1 PAPPRGSPSRSM
13 RPRPRVGRRP
23 RPAPIPPTSATF
35 FRAPRPRWGPLRRR
49 AASPARSTAL
59 PGIHA
64 PPRGDVLRPRR
75 RRLAAS
81 SPAPRRAHGPPRERR
96 QGTPAGAGGRPGH
109 AAGVAAVQAAEGSQD
124 RDQGTGLAL
133 GRVGYASG
141 AAGCRRGHYETH
153 RRAAVN
159 RRERLGKAFSRSLV
173 PVLHCASVRLAVAAP
188 VHYAL
193 FSLSSLGARTPGH
206 QFHLP
211 AMCMIAG
218 TSTMRMSVASSS
230 TAAARPKPTSCTAR
244 TRANANVP
252 NTRIMMSA
260 ALVIVDAVAER
271 PSIVAWSF
279 RPVLSKTSFTRVRRN
294 TS

>member
-1 PAPPRGSPSRSM
+1 M

-75 RRLAAS
+75 RRLASS

-96 QGTPAGAGGRPGH
+96 QGSPAGAGGRPGY

-173 PVLHCASVRLAVAAP
+173 PVLHCASVRLCVCASVRLAVAAP

-193 FSLSSLGARTPGH
+193 FSLSSLGALTPGH

-218 TSTMRMSVASSS
+218 TSTIRIKVASSK
-230 TAAARPKPTSCTAR
+230 TAAARPKPMSWTAS
-244 TRANANVP
+244 TRVNANVP
-252 NTRIMMSA
+252 NTRIMIRA
-260 ALVIVDAVAER
+260 ALVMVDAVADR

-279 RPVLSKTSFTRVRRN
+279 RPVLSKTSFTRVNKN